1 MLVSL
6 GARWDKECGKS
17 AHIASCG
24 NSSGNHGSNRN
35 TWNANSWPYE
45 SSRVIA
51 GLARVLH
58 NAGYASA
65 VAAAETK
72 AVSVETCKS
81 SCCSFVV
88 GCSRHDTH

>member
-1 MLVSL
+1 MNAPVNTTATPAVTALT
-6 GARWDKECGKS
+6 GALTG
-17 AHIASCG
+17 
-24 NSSGNHGSNRN
+24 
-35 TWNANSWPYE
+35 NANSWPYE

-88 GCSRHDTH
+88 GCSRPDTH